1 MDGVGKTASS
11 FQLMAYVEA
20 EAQSLQLCALSTRR
34 TLLCNFATVHKI
46 PSNTTKI
53 NSYSSS
59 WQKKIERF
67 YTLLILLD
75 TIFGDSLLF
84 IIKSKKQLQ
93 KIVIKLKTYWGFR
106 CDFLSLLMGLFEL
119 FSNILALFVYTVQ
132 FLLVY
137 FLVIIFV
144 NQLCS
149 YLYWIPKNC
158 VQFSFASSDHKEPE
172 NYDVFFGL
180 KFSIIIIFPSISHF
194 ILNTTTI
201 TFGFDFLSSQLIEV
215 VKLNGNM

>member
-1 MDGVGKTASS
+1 M
-11 FQLMAYVEA
+11 E
-20 EAQSLQLCALSTRR
+20 
-34 TLLCNFATVHKI
+34 
-46 PSNTTKI
+46 
-53 NSYSSS
+53 
-59 WQKKIERF
+59 
-67 YTLLILLD
+67 
-75 TIFGDSLLF
+75 
-84 IIKSKKQLQ
+84 
-93 KIVIKLKTYWGFR
+93 
-106 CDFLSLLMGLFEL
+106 LFEL

-144 NQLCS
+144 NQLCL

-158 VQFSFASSDHKEPE
+158 VQFSYFASSDHKEPE
-172 NYDVFFGL
+172 NYDVFFFGL

>member
-1 MDGVGKTASS
+1 MPWARDALCSAT
-11 FQLMAYVEA
+11 
-20 EAQSLQLCALSTRR
+20 LQLFIRYLLILRRSTL
-34 TLLCNFATVHKI
+34 THLLGR
-46 PSNTTKI
+46 
-53 NSYSSS
+53 
-59 WQKKIERF
+59 KKIERF

-84 IIKSKKQLQ
+84 IIKSQKQLQ

-106 CDFLSLLMGLFEL
+106 CDFLSLFNGTFWAIFKHFGL
-119 FSNILALFVYTVQ
+119 ICVYVQ

-144 NQLCS
+144 NQLCL
-149 YLYWIPKNC
+149 YLYWIPKKC

-172 NYDVFFGL
+172 NYDVFFFGL

>member
-1 MDGVGKTASS
+1 M
-11 FQLMAYVEA
+11 
-20 EAQSLQLCALSTRR
+20 QLCALSTRR

-84 IIKSKKQLQ
+84 IIKSQKQLQ

-106 CDFLSLLMGLFEL
+106 CDFLSLLNGTFWAIFKHFGLICVYSTVFIGLFSCHN
-119 FSNILALFVYTVQ
+119 FCKPT
-132 FLLVY
+132 LLV
-137 FLVIIFV
+137 
-144 NQLCS
+144 
-149 YLYWIPKNC
+149 
-158 VQFSFASSDHKEPE
+158 
-172 NYDVFFGL
+172 
-180 KFSIIIIFPSISHF
+180 F
-194 ILNTTTI
+194 IL
-201 TFGFDFLSSQLIEV
+201 DS
-215 VKLNGNM
+215 